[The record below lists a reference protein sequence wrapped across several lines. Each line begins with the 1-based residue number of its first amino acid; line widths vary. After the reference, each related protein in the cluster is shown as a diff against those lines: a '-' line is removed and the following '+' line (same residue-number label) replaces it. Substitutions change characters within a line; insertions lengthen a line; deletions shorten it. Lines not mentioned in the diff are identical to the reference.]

1 MGKVYK
7 NKVKWLFLLNLF
19 ILYIILNLNLG
30 FIFLGFF
37 ELIIVDFFSNLFWLI
52 ISVLIECFGVSM
64 YLKIILSFR
73 ILEIRVE
80 F

>member
-37 ELIIVDFFSNLFWLI
+37 ELIIVDFFGNLFWLI